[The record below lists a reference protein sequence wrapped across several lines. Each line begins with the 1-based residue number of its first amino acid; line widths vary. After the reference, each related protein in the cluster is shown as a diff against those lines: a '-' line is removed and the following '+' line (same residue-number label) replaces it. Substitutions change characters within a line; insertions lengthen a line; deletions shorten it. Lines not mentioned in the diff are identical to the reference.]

1 MNFRVTD
8 DGLKLFFGDVPVFGD
23 IKAQL
28 EKTGFEALDFTF
40 FGMNENT
47 EKAVYGENHREYM
60 LSLKALSDKYGRFST
75 YAIYNEFGNWDL
87 WCRKYV
93 MLGFKYYYD
102 ICKDDEL
109 KNEISLA
116 LCRHLDYIID
126 RINYKKHDIT
136 YAGLSKLKGINSS
149 TILEPTVR
157 LYNITGN
164 ERYLDWAKYIVD
176 KGAVSGE
183 NIDEPICIDNMV
195 CTACENDVFGSQI
208 CFEFEMDGKAV
219 RLCDYASAGKK
230 LEQR

>member
-1 MNFRVTD
+1 M
-8 DGLKLFFGDVPVFGD
+8 
-23 IKAQL
+23 